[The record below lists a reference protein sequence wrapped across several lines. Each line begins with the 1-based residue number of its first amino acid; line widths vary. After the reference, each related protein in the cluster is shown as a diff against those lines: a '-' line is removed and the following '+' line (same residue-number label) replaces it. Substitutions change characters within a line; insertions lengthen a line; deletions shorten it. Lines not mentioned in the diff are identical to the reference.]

1 MAIKTP
7 TYQRGVGLKP
17 TNNAQLQY
25 NNAGAMAA
33 ANGAQAMNNMT
44 KAFDSWAQVRE
55 KQIDEDITN
64 AVVEAQTEYKKQ
76 IRDVL
81 YNQDSGLMTRKG
93 KYAQGINDEFTK
105 YEEQIRK
112 NVMKNLPRFAKAEQT
127 FHNIANEYAN
137 SNMSSIIEYQVK
149 QRDEYRKLTFNNGT
163 EEIKKDMLY
172 SDPESIQN
180 GLLELDR
187 LGRMYA
193 LNDYGEESYKAYIAG
208 QKEEIS
214 TMFANQAYQAKDWDG
229 LDSVLKEYGKSMDPN
244 NLAKFQGILKDERK
258 KDRIYTTAQEY
269 IEKNRAKYTKADG
282 SFDSEKAIADY
293 KDLKRNETETVTIKG
308 DRNVFKNMQSVIQS
322 EMGKTYKLG
331 GGGVGYDTTDCG
343 KFVQDATSAAG
354 INLGTRMAD
363 GQAHW
368 AVQNNKFFTD
378 QNNLQ
383 PGDLVFFK
391 NTYGNFQETD
401 DYNLAAQDG
410 DNYAYKGITHVGIY
424 TGNGKVVQAGSH
436 GVAEVDMNAFKEIGG
451 FAKLNDSSEQTIT
464 RPKKVDFEEEDAVIQ
479 RIKAFGAESRQN
491 VAIKNS
497 DEMDRV
503 RNGLVELKGS
513 PTSQFDLID
522 NSSLPLYTKEQLR
535 TSLEESLKPKP
546 RQQSEPGVKE
556 NLIQLSA
563 KGELTVNDVH
573 NVAQY
578 LTTSDYMTF
587 VTKAWDTEAKRGDK
601 DSQRADNRWIAR
613 VKSESKN
620 DAKKTSELVV
630 QINDRLD
637 SENLTGYE
645 RETRAYELFNEEQK
659 NKGSVINYSYRNIT
673 ERQSLYN
680 AFDTNLVDK
689 TFDGLE
695 IELGRTPSSWEV
707 NQLLSAVGKEMSN
720 DPVYDHAINMI
731 LEDHIPVNWATL
743 KLYYEKAYDD
753 IN

>member
-137 SNMSSIIEYQVK
+137 SNMSSIIEYQGK
-149 QRDEYRKLTFNNGT
+149 QRDEYRKLTFNNST

-172 SDPESIQN
+172 NNSESIQN

-535 TSLEESLKPKP
+535 TSLEESLKPKS